1 MLFEL
6 FSFIFGYVTFR
17 ARDGFA
23 ERFINLCTAQEIPLW
38 NISKLGNC
46 ITACTTVAG
55 YKKIRKASSESSMKV
70 RLVKKHGLPFIVSNN
85 RDKLGLVIGFF
96 IFAVGMIFLSGRVW
110 TVNVTGNSAVSS
122 QWIEQTFDESGLH
135 IGSKVSKLDRQKIVA
150 DSLIKTKELSWAA
163 INIRGCTANIEV
175 REAVDKPEV
184 EKKKDTTSN
193 IVASKDGQVEI
204 VEAYHGTPSVK
215 AGQTVMKGRLLISG
229 IKQTKSD
236 TNLFSHAQGYVVA
249 GTAIKVK
256 SETERKGI
264 LYRTESQK
272 VCSLYI
278 FSKEFLLRRNMQ
290 GDICHLNKTRAVING
305 VVLPFGINYRTYTT
319 LAKEKSTSNDAEAR
333 LEALNDYSLQS
344 YNRTLHTQIISQ
356 NISVSETENKIT
368 VTGEYNCYENIVS
381 NLEFEV
387 EENPSG
393 ED

>member
-1 MLFEL
+1 MLFD
-6 FSFIFGYVTFR
+6 FFRFIFGYVTFR

-23 ERFINLCTAQEIPLW
+23 ERFINICTAQEIPLW

-70 RLVKKHGLPFIVSNN
+70 RLVKKHGIPFIISNN

-96 IFAVGMIFLSGRVW
+96 VFSVGMIFLSGRVW

-122 QWIEQTFDESGLH
+122 QRIEQAFDESGLH
-135 IGSKVSKLDRQKIVA
+135 IGTRSSKLDRQKIVA
-150 DSLIKTKELSWAA
+150 DALIKTKEISWAT

-184 EKKKDTTSN
+184 EKKKNTTSN

-204 VEAYHGTPSVK
+204 VEAYQGTPGVK
-215 AGQTVMKGRLLISG
+215 AGQTVMKGSLLISG

-249 GTAIKVK
+249 GTAITVK
-256 SETERKGI
+256 SETERNAKN
-264 LYRTESQK
+264 YRSESQK

-278 FSKEFLLRRNMQ
+278 FGKEFSLRKDMQ

-305 VVLPFGINYRTYTT
+305 VVLPFGINYRTCTT
-319 LAKEKSTSNDAEAR
+319 LTEEKSTSGDAGAR

-356 NISVSETENKIT
+356 NISVSESENRIT
-368 VTGEYNCYENIVS
+368 LTGEYNCYENIGS
-381 NLEFEV
+381 NLDFEV
-387 EENPSG
+387 EENTSV
-393 ED
+393 EN